1 MTSAAPLVRL
11 RGVSKAYHSATG
23 SEVVLQHVDLTIEA
37 GEKVSLMGPSGSG
50 KSTLLSLIA
59 GLLRPEAG
67 TVELDGVPLSGLD
80 DRGRAALRSERIGIA
95 LQSDNLIPF
104 LSAAENVEL
113 ALGFGRRSNNRNR
126 DRNRDRNRAKE
137 LLDRVGVVNRSDHFP
152 RQLSGGEAQRV
163 ALAVAMAN
171 GPALL
176 LADEMVSA
184 LDSSTAALVVD
195 EVFAGEMAVLFVTH
209 TAELADRAERRLRV
223 RGHTVV
229 AR

>member
-1 MTSAAPLVRL
+1 MTTESPLLQL
-11 RGVSKAYHSATG
+11 RGVSKAYQSATG
-23 SEVVLQHVDLTIEA
+23 SEVVLQNVDLTIEA
-37 GEKVSLMGPSGSG
+37 GQKVSLMGPSGSG

-59 GLLRPEAG
+59 GLLRPDAG
-67 TVELDGVPLSGLD
+67 TVEIDGVALAGLD
-80 DRGRAALRSERIGIA
+80 DGERAALRSGRIGIA

-113 ALGFGRRSNNRNR
+113 ALGFGRRSKNR
-126 DRNRDRNRAKE
+126 DRAKE
-137 LLDRVGVVNRSDHFP
+137 LLDRMSVVNRSDHLP

-163 ALAVAMAN
+163 ALAVAIAN
-171 GPALL
+171 EPALL

-195 EVFAGEMAVLFVTH
+195 DVFASEMAVLFVTH
-209 TAELADRAERRLRV
+209 TTELADRAERRLRL

-229 AR
+229 SR